1 MIVPKEQLA
10 KRPWTWLMKQGVFSD
25 EEDFRGPQRVCDE
38 CSHSLR
44 SLQPDLRLEVSRCNM
59 QTVIDT
65 STYDDQYLP
74 NMPQVDFQMEN
85 QISNACLMIHTSI
98 KTGEQKVPS
107 TILSMA
113 KGVAFITILK
123 VGFMV
128 TGRYGSGVVLSRL
141 PNGSWSA
148 PSAITMSGVGW
159 GIQVGTE
166 VSDVLL
172 VLTSDSAIEAFKST
186 GQLTVGAELGVSVG
200 PVGKSLETDVTIGNK
215 GAAHAFS
222 YAASH
227 GLYAGVSLEA
237 CVIAQAKGVNR
248 AFYGERA
255 HASALLAGD
264 IAMPLG
270 AEPLYKA
277 LDLLEYDGSPPA
289 GREAN
294 RFIGYEKTRGAL
306 SSQASALGGGGGGGG
321 GGVSGGTR
329 APQTQ
334 TQTQNAAGPP
344 AGAAATTTTSAGS
357 TGGPAAKIDYDTL
370 GQVARFA
377 SDNPAIA
384 GTVASMMTGSSSGG
398 GTGSNSSSS
407 NTVVGNT

>member
-1 MIVPKEQLA
+1 
-10 KRPWTWLMKQGVFSD
+10 
-25 EEDFRGPQRVCDE
+25 
-38 CSHSLR
+38 
-44 SLQPDLRLEVSRCNM
+44 M

-141 PNGSWSA
+141 PNGCWSA

-289 GREAN
+289 DREAN

-306 SSQASALGGGGGGGG
+306 SSQASALGGEGGGA
-321 GGVSGGTR
+321 R
-329 APQTQ
+329 IPQTLTQ
-334 TQTQNAAGPP
+334 TQTSVWPP
-344 AGAAATTTTSAGS
+344 AAAAATATTSVGS
-357 TGGPAAKIDYDTL
+357 TGEPAAKIDYDTL

-377 SDNPAIA
+377 SDNPA
-384 GTVASMMTGSSSGG
+384 VASAAVSMMTGSSSGG
-398 GTGSNSSSS
+398 TGSNSSSD
-407 NTVVGNT
+407 TGVGNT